1 MFHVVGF
8 TCLNSSFSAAC
19 VFMAKETE
27 EYYLWTLE
35 QFKDVFNINP
45 GVFLTDKEKALI
57 NAVRNVFP
65 TSGHVLCLFHIVQ
78 NLIQIKNAKGI
89 SDPAWKIFVE
99 HFYSVIQSEA
109 VEEFCWNLD
118 VMTGKYENDREC
130 GDAFIY
136 LINNW
141 FDMKESFCYYN
152 IDQFTHF
159 ETYTNNRAESA
170 HNTLKSGDRMYK
182 RDLESVMENVMAT
195 MEHQVIDLRRNFD
208 VDKQRVDRELIN
220 TPLFVNVIRHVSSF
234 ALLKVLQII
243 AFSQTNH
250 VDSVC
255 SGRTERITGIPCIH
269 SIKRTQ
275 RLSKDM
281 FHRQWWLD
289 EEEESGQISKPVEEL
304 FNQWRSTES
313 AADKVRLEEAANVG
327 LARSAHRY
335 EGPKVHEENSRVMRT
350 QKKKTARKCRV
361 CRQEGHDS
369 RSHCQ
374 RCKKFKKDC
383 DCEH

>member
-1 MFHVVGF
+1 MESQEGRGPIDSLIEKNADGYIFRVKSDAENRLEALFIVNREVLPIARRFRYVFCLDSTYKTNTFGMPMFHVVGF

-35 QFKDVFNINP
+35 QFKDVFNIIP

-57 NAVRNVFP
+57 NAVRKVFP

-89 SDPAWKIFVE
+89 SDPAWKIFME
-99 HFYSVIQSEA
+99 HFYSLIQSEA

-159 ETYTNNRAESA
+159 KTYTNNRAESA

-182 RDLESVMENVMAT
+182 RDLESAMENVMAT
-195 MEHQVIDLRRNFD
+195 MEHQVIDLRRNID
-208 VDKQRVDRELIN
+208 VDKQRVDRELIK
-220 TPLFVNVIRHVSSF
+220 TPLY
-234 ALLKVLQII
+234 L
-243 AFSQTNH
+243 
-250 VDSVC
+250 
-255 SGRTERITGIPCIH
+255 
-269 SIKRTQ
+269 
-275 RLSKDM
+275 
-281 FHRQWWLD
+281 
-289 EEEESGQISKPVEEL
+289 
-304 FNQWRSTES
+304 
-313 AADKVRLEEAANVG
+313 
-327 LARSAHRY
+327 
-335 EGPKVHEENSRVMRT
+335 
-350 QKKKTARKCRV
+350 
-361 CRQEGHDS
+361 
-369 RSHCQ
+369 
-374 RCKKFKKDC
+374 
-383 DCEH
+383 

>member
-1 MFHVVGF
+1 MVGF

-35 QFKDVFNINP
+35 QFKDVININP
-45 GVFLTDKEKALI
+45 GVFLTDKEKALN
-57 NAVRNVFP
+57 NAVRQVFP

-89 SDPAWKIFVE
+89 SDPAWKIFME

-109 VEEFCWNLD
+109 LEEFCWNLD

-170 HNTLKSGDRMYK
+170 HNALKSGDRMYK
-182 RDLESVMENVMAT
+182 RDLESAMENVMAT
-195 MEHQVIDLRRNFD
+195 MEHQVIDLRRNID
-208 VDKQRVDRELIN
+208 VDKQRVDRELMN

-250 VDSVC
+250 VDSVY

-269 SIKRTQ
+269 SSKRTQ

-289 EEEESGQISKPVEEL
+289 EEAEPSLTIILTKMTKIL
-304 FNQWRSTES
+304 TKMTMLLTKMTRI
-313 AADKVRLEEAANVG
+313 L
-327 LARSAHRY
+327 
-335 EGPKVHEENSRVMRT
+335 
-350 QKKKTARKCRV
+350 TA
-361 CRQEGHDS
+361 
-369 RSHCQ
+369 SHSC
-374 RCKKFKKDC
+374 
-383 DCEH
+383 